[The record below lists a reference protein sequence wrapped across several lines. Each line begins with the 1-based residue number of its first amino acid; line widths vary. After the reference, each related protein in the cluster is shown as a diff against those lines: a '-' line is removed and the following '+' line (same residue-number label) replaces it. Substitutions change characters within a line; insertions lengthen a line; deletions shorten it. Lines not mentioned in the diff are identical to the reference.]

1 MAKPTIGIDFGT
13 AKCCVATVMNGKAE
27 VLPNARGDK
36 TTPSWVAFND
46 VQYLVG
52 EEAKDQALFSS
63 MSSIYGV
70 KKILGRAYED
80 QSVTSYSERYAII
93 TYEGN
98 RPMIILLRNG
108 DFMAL
113 RPELVAAMLLL
124 RMKQEAEA
132 ALGEIGGAVV
142 SVPACTTRSQR
153 EAIVTACKIA
163 DLELLDLICEPKAA
177 ALAYR
182 HNIRSVENTGSAQNS
197 SFSECLNLRQAHN
210 VLVFDMGA
218 GKLDASLLSVDYT
231 EVRVLAASGDEDLG
245 GDYLDWVLMK
255 EIEKRTSLRSKDDNP
270 KFSKSLLSKKHACE
284 KIKINLTFMKDSPV
298 DCYNQGRF
306 NAKFKSRMTR
316 RQFEET
322 FIRTLDK
329 KVQVILSKLVKTAK
343 IAKTEVKE
351 IIVVG
356 GSSRIPRVQQIVM
369 DFFGI
374 KKLNMT
380 VNAEEAIAEGAALW
394 AHELVDSGKLKSIS
408 ASATLITRED
418 MMLKS
423 GKSYGEKNLKISAE
437 RRYSSLSGRHKGDY
451 SHRGSGAP
459 ELPTRILP
467 PLPEEEIVSAIEMLR
482 QSETE
487 RKNYLK
493 MIEVVNDIEN
503 FCLILRSKLK
513 FLLASTDEALENVNA
528 KDSITETDAKK
539 IRNKLFKECRHL
551 LTCDGSLCELKINMP
566 ISSEANGCQTHG
578 RIDRKIH
585 PLVNKD
591 CRSEARFTPS
601 SSSSVPTA
609 SKCNN
614 VSTKSSCNNG
624 PITSS
629 CSSVP
634 TTSSCSSVPITSG
647 FIDAQDHWPKFR
659 VRHKNLKNF
668 YCK

>member
-255 EIEKRTSLRSKDDNP
+255 EIEKRTSLR
-270 KFSKSLLSKKHACE
+270 
-284 KIKINLTFMKDSPV
+284 I
-298 DCYNQGRF
+298 
-306 NAKFKSRMTR
+306 
-316 RQFEET
+316 
-322 FIRTLDK
+322 
-329 KVQVILSKLVKTAK
+329 
-343 IAKTEVKE
+343 
-351 IIVVG
+351 G

-423 GKSYGEKNLKISAE
+423 GKSYGDVC
-437 RRYSSLSGRHKGDY
+437 H
-451 SHRGSGAP
+451 P
-459 ELPTRILP
+459 
-467 PLPEEEIVSAIEMLR
+467 IV
-482 QSETE
+482 
-487 RKNYLK
+487 
-493 MIEVVNDIEN
+493 
-503 FCLILRSKLK
+503 
-513 FLLASTDEALENVNA
+513 
-528 KDSITETDAKK
+528 
-539 IRNKLFKECRHL
+539 
-551 LTCDGSLCELKINMP
+551 
-566 ISSEANGCQTHG
+566 
-578 RIDRKIH
+578 
-585 PLVNKD
+585 
-591 CRSEARFTPS
+591 
-601 SSSSVPTA
+601 
-609 SKCNN
+609 
-614 VSTKSSCNNG
+614 
-624 PITSS
+624 
-629 CSSVP
+629 
-634 TTSSCSSVPITSG
+634 
-647 FIDAQDHWPKFR
+647 
-659 VRHKNLKNF
+659 
-668 YCK
+668 